1 MKYIYHHLG
10 LGDHIICNGLSRHF
24 QKVYDNIS
32 IFCKPHNFEN
42 VEYMYRDNDNIKI
55 LNIGEDKDVEKFI
68 KEKNIQKDVIRV
80 GFEFMTGGQTFD
92 ESFYVGKSL
101 PFSMRYDEFYLE
113 RDYELE
119 KKIVEDLNP
128 QKEKY
133 IFTHN
138 VDLNKV
144 RKDIKII
151 ENPKKYNIFN
161 LITLI
166 ENAEEVHLMESSIK
180 CLVNSYKMDNPT
192 FYYHQYVR
200 NYSPYLNSVG
210 LNKFKII
217 Y

>member
-151 ENPKKYNIFN
+151 ENPKKYNIFY
-161 LITLI
+161 T
-166 ENAEEVHLMESSIK
+166 
-180 CLVNSYKMDNPT
+180 
-192 FYYHQYVR
+192 
-200 NYSPYLNSVG
+200 
-210 LNKFKII
+210 
-217 Y
+217 